1 MLNKIDNISDNLLV
15 TKIRQNDKDAFKSLY
30 DRYSRKI
37 YFFSLKHLNDTY
49 EVEELVQS
57 VFINVWENRR
67 SLDPD
72 NSIKSYIY
80 KAVVNYIINYL
91 RKKAIRASYI
101 ETELK
106 KGERSSDITYEQIFF
121 EDLERSIDSIVGT
134 LPAQQQKIFSLNRSE
149 GLTHEEIARQL
160 GLSVR
165 TVENQMYRS
174 VQLIRKTLRE
184 KYFREQY

>member
-1 MLNKIDNISDNLLV
+1 MPNGLVDISDNLLAAR
-15 TKIRQNDKDAFKSLY
+15 IRQNDKDAFKTLY
-30 DRYSRKI
+30 NRYSRKI
-37 YFFSLKHLNDTY
+37 YFFSLKHLNNAF

-57 VFINVWENRR
+57 VFINVWENRG

-80 KAVVNYIINYL
+80 KAAVNYIINYL
-91 RKKAIRASYI
+91 RKKTIRSSYI
-101 ETELK
+101 ESEIN
-106 KGERSSDITYEQIFF
+106 KGEKSSDITYEQVFF
-121 EDLERSIDSIVGT
+121 QDLERSIDSIVET
-134 LPAQQQKIFSLNRSE
+134 LPPQQQKIFSLNRSQ
-149 GLTHEEIARQL
+149 GLTHEEIAIQL

-184 KYFREQY
+184 KYYRD